1 MIFRPAI
8 ACSAVAAVLL
18 VGCGKG
24 PSEAERLATRAAR
37 VAKAEAEASK
47 PVAPRVHQVGANE
60 LVTVEVPIA
69 DQLGFTE
76 TQRCFVWRDL
86 EMRTASLSC
95 PQPPEI
101 NAPK

>member
-1 MIFRPAI
+1 MK
-8 ACSAVAAVLL
+8 SAALGLAVLAL
-18 VGCGKG
+18 VACGKE
-24 PSEAERLATRAAR
+24 PSQESRRAAR
-37 VAKAEAEASK
+37 IERANAELAKPATQ
-47 PVAPRVHQVGANE
+47 RVRQVGANE